1 MIELIQPYVGEALT
15 GLLGGFVAWI
25 FTRKKTNAEVDTTEI
40 DNGDK
45 VIKRYKDALDDL
57 EVRYEKKYLH
67 LEQMS
72 RNIESLFEKKEQVL
86 AQEITYHKKQAALY
100 KKMYDDKVREFN
112 KYKKEHP

>member
-1 MIELIQPYVGEALT
+1 MLEIIKPYMGEAFSVFF
-15 GLLGGFVAWI
+15 GGFVTWI
-25 FTRKKTNAEVDTTEI
+25 FTRKKTNVEVDTTEI

-57 EVRYEKKYLH
+57 DVRYEKKYLH

-72 RNIESLFEKKEQVL
+72 KNIEILFGKKEQVL
-86 AQEITYHKKQAALY
+86 LQEIEYHKKQTMLY

>member
-1 MIELIQPYVGEALT
+1 MFQIIQPYISEGFTAI
-15 GLLGGFVAWI
+15 LGGFVAWF
-25 FTRKKTNAEVDTTEI
+25 FTRRKTSVEVDTTEI

-57 EVRYEKKYLH
+57 EVRYENKYLH

-72 RNIESLFEKKEQVL
+72 KNIESLFEKKEQVL
-86 AQEITYHKKQAALY
+86 TQEITYHKKQAALY